1 MSQWRPKITPAVGG
15 VAQELAKT
23 KDLRQE
29 FQENQAR
36 WRRRIAEKKP
46 EDKLREE
53 IASRWRQ
60 WSIENPGTK
69 TAKLVRKK
77 ENGSHKQ
84 QGNVWFN
91 NVDNPRQATLSLRN
105 KDADMDNMTATLM
118 THPLAVGSD
127 GMPIAVF

>member
-1 MSQWRPKITPAVGG
+1 MYYYQWRPKTTPAVGE
-15 VAQELAKT
+15 VAKAKAKT
-23 KDLRQE
+23 KRQK

-36 WRRRIAEKKP
+36 WRRHIAEKKP
-46 EDKLREE
+46 EDKMREE

-91 NVDNPRQATLSLRN
+91 NVDNPRQATLSLR
-105 KDADMDNMTATLM
+105 KKTQT
-118 THPLAVGSD
+118 
-127 GMPIAVF
+127 